1 MGNSNK
7 REPWIILVSHGHM
20 AKEVLASGCLKI
32 L

>member
-20 AKEVLASGCLKI
+20 AKEVLA
-32 L
+32 

>member
-20 AKEVLASGCLKI
+20 AKEVLAS
-32 L
+32 